1 MKFLCVCEA
10 GCVRSGALAFS
21 LRYNFGQ
28 GRVLQASYSKTPQE
42 DLDMLAAWADYIV
55 VMEPKF
61 ADKFE
66 EFKEKVRF
74 LNVGP
79 DVWRNPLHPALQEI
93 VSQAADRWRAK
104 DWKF

>member
-28 GRVLQASYSKTPQE
+28 GRVFQASHSKTPQE

-66 EFKEKVRF
+66 QFKEKIRV
-74 LNVGP
+74 LDVGP
-79 DVWRNPLHPALQEI
+79 DIWKNPLHPDLQDI
-93 VSQAADRWRAK
+93 VSHVIERWYSK
-104 DWKF
+104 SWKF